1 MENARLLIVDDDRE
15 LSAMLATYLT
25 GQGYRVTVLEDGSG
39 LDVALA
45 QLAPDLLILD
55 VMLPGED
62 GLSIA
67 RRLNGRLPILMLS
80 ARGEDIDRILGLEL
94 GADDY
99 LAKPFNPRE
108 LLARVKA
115 LLRRASK
122 PPPCDRLRFGEFELD
137 LARRTLHRQGEP
149 VTLTSAEFS
158 LLKVLASHPGRVFTR
173 DDLVAVGSNGPDRL
187 PFDRSIDARV
197 ARLRKK
203 LDDDSDAPRYIRTV
217 WGAGYVFIGH
227 EP

>member
-15 LSAMLATYLT
+15 LSSMLSAYLT
-25 GQGYRVTVLEDGSG
+25 GQGFQVTVLDHGSR
-39 LDVALA
+39 LDAALA
-45 QLAPDLLILD
+45 QAVPDLLILD

-67 RRLNGRLPILMLS
+67 RRLAGTVPILMLS
-80 ARGEDIDRILGLEL
+80 AKGEDIDRILGLEF

-108 LLARVKA
+108 LVARVKA
-115 LLRRASK
+115 LLRRTRT
-122 PPPCDRLRFGEFELD
+122 PPPNSTLRFGEYVLD
-137 LARRTLHRQGEP
+137 LARRTLHKNGTP
-149 VTLTSAEFS
+149 VALTSAEFA
-158 LLKVLASHPGRVFTR
+158 LLKVLASHPGRVFSR
-173 DDLVAVGSNGPDRL
+173 DDLVDAASLGPDRL

-203 LDDDSDAPRYIRTV
+203 LDDASDAPRYIRTV
-217 WGAGYVFIGH
+217 WGAGYVFVGH
-227 EP
+227 EA